1 MTERPDPTG
10 SPPLDLLTPLV
21 LQFMVSF
28 GLMHVSLIAVLGPDT
43 LAGST
48 EQKARI
54 KPVKTQQRMKQPAH
68 ALRPLA

>member
-28 GLMHVSLIAVLGPDT
+28 GLMHVSLIAVLGSDA

-54 KPVKTQQRMKQPAH
+54 KPVKTQ
-68 ALRPLA
+68 